1 MQPKARKV
9 MLFRTG
15 YKALLFGLFY
25 ALFLSACD
33 MSAEKEK
40 VEKILSDTFFTEQ
53 AENVEMHYSDSGTLK
68 AIIYAPVLERHPVEE
83 PFTTFNKGITTYF
96 YGPNGK
102 VNNSVKSNYGI
113 SYDSKKI
120 IELRNDVRVVNAQQ
134 EKLNTDK
141 LIWDQNTGK
150 IHTDEFV
157 KITTP
162 ENIIFGEG
170 FEANQDFTEYRIF
183 KVKGTISVD
192 EKDKQ

>member
-1 MQPKARKV
+1 MKFSARKV
-9 MLFRTG
+9 VLFKTG
-15 YKALLFGLFY
+15 YKTLLFGLFI
-25 ALFLSACD
+25 AFLFQSCD
-33 MSAEKEK
+33 MSVEKEK
-40 VEKILSDTFFTEQ
+40 VEKILSDTLFTEQ

-68 AIIYAPVLERHPVEE
+68 AIIYAPTLERHPVEE
-83 PFTTFNKGITTYF
+83 PFTVFDKGVTSYF
-96 YGPNGK
+96 YGPSGK
-102 VNNSVKSNYGI
+102 VENSIKSNYGI

-120 IELRNDVRVVNAQQ
+120 VELRNDVRVVNTQQ

-150 IHTDEFV
+150 IHTDAFV

-170 FEANQDFTEYRIF
+170 FEANQDFSEYRIF

-192 EKDKQ
+192 EENK

>member
-1 MQPKARKV
+1 

-25 ALFLSACD
+25 ALFLGSCD

-40 VEKILSDTFFTEQ
+40 VEKILNDTFFTEN
-53 AENVEMHYSDSGTLK
+53 AENVEMRYSDSGTLK
-68 AIIYAPVLERHPVEE
+68 AIIYAPTLERHPVEE
-83 PFTTFNKGITTYF
+83 PFTIFDQGITAYF
-96 YGPNGK
+96 YGPSGK
-102 VNNSVKSNYGI
+102 VENSLKSKYGI

-120 IELRNDVRVVNAQQ
+120 VELRNDVRVVNNKQ

-170 FEANQDFTEYRIF
+170 FEANQDFSEYKIF

-192 EKDKQ
+192 EESK